1 MSEASLRPRRR
12 GRPRAD
18 PDRLPPR
25 MQHALTL
32 YLSGVTSYAEIASAM
47 RVSLSTVRHW
57 FSDERMRRALDREF
71 YAIREMALAAL
82 AGHAPAAVQVIIEGL
97 RAERFSERLR
107 AADMLLERAGLKA
120 EGPRLTVV
128 ELPRVVEVGEAP
140 PQEGGYGHGP
150 DAPASKCVLCS
161 PSYLTTYIARQ
172 VWRRVLAASEHRD
185 WGPGRA
191 PIEVV

>member
-1 MSEASLRPRRR
+1 MPEASLRPRRR

-25 MQHALTL
+25 MHHALNL
-32 YLSGVTSYAEIASAM
+32 FLSGATYAEIARAM
-47 RVSLSTVRHW
+47 QVKVDTVRHW
-57 FSDERMRRALDREF
+57 FSDERMRRALDREL
-71 YAIREMALAAL
+71 YAMREMALGML
-82 AGHAPAAVQVIIEGL
+82 AHHAPAAAQVILEGL

-120 EGPRLTVV
+120 EGPRLTLV

-140 PQEGGYGHGP
+140 PQGGAGHGHGP
-150 DAPASKCVLCS
+150 DAPASKCFLCS
-161 PSYLTTYIARQ
+161 PSYLENFMAKQ
-172 VWRRVLAASEHRD
+172 VWRRVLAVSEHRD

-191 PIEVV
+191 PVEVV

>member
-1 MSEASLRPRRR
+1 MPEASSRPRRR

-25 MQHALTL
+25 MHHALAL
-32 YLSGVTSYAEIASAM
+32 FLSGATYPEIARAM
-47 RVSLSTVRHW
+47 QVTVDTVRHW
-57 FSDERMRRALDREF
+57 FSDERMRRALDREL
-71 YAIREMALAAL
+71 YAMREMALAML
-82 AGHAPAAVQVIIEGL
+82 AGHAPAAVQVILEGL
-97 RAERFSERLR
+97 RAERFTERLR

-128 ELPRVVEVGEAP
+128 ELPRVVEVGESP
-140 PQEGGYGHGP
+140 PQEGGHGHGP
-150 DAPASKCVLCS
+150 EAPASKCFLCS
-161 PSYLTTYIARQ
+161 PSYRATYMARQ

-191 PIEVV
+191 LIEVV

>member
-1 MSEASLRPRRR
+1 
-12 GRPRAD
+12 
-18 PDRLPPR
+18 
-25 MQHALTL
+25 MQHALAL

-128 ELPRVVEVGEAP
+128 ELPRVVEVGESP
-140 PQEGGYGHGP
+140 PPEGGHGHGP
-150 DAPASKCVLCS
+150 DVPASKCFLCS
-161 PSYLTTYIARQ
+161 PSYRATYMARQ

>member
-1 MSEASLRPRRR
+1 MPEASLRPRRR

-25 MQHALTL
+25 MHHALAL
-32 YLSGVTSYAEIASAM
+32 FLSGATYPEIARAM
-47 RVSLSTVRHW
+47 QVTVDTVRHW
-57 FSDERMRRALDREF
+57 FSDERMRRALDREL
-71 YAIREMALAAL
+71 YAMREMALAML
-82 AGHAPAAVQVIIEGL
+82 AGHAPAAVQVILEGL
-97 RAERFSERLR
+97 RAERFTERLR

-140 PQEGGYGHGP
+140 PQEGGHGHGP

-172 VWRRVLAASEHRD
+172 VWRRVLAVSEHRD